1 MKIHVNTSHPL
12 PKKGR
17 KASTDKA
24 ALIEEIKRFSKPIE
38 MQAIVESIDFERD
51 SKIDFDFENVL
62 LGWNHAAYGPFCS
75 SSVIETLLVDGKDIP
90 FIKGCAGGDWEN
102 PVAFII
108 YLSNKGEL
116 RMYVPRKGN
125 VFNRDT
131 REAFGNDDDADEAF
145 LKKEGIRYKDF
156 CDHMDEVEFDEAALL
171 EDIAARLIPC

>member
-1 MKIHVNTSHPL
+1 MAIHVNTSHPL

-17 KASTDKA
+17 KASTDRT
-24 ALIEEIKRFSKPIE
+24 ALIKALRKFSAPIE
-38 MQAIVESIDFERD
+38 MQTVVENIDFERD
-51 SKIDFDFENVL
+51 SKINFDFENVL
-62 LGWNHAAYGPFCS
+62 LGWNHATYDPIRS
-75 SSVIETLLVDGKDIP
+75 SSIETIIVDGKEIP
-90 FIKGCAGGDWEN
+90 FIKGYAGGDWEN

-131 REAFGNDDDADEAF
+131 KEAFGNDEDADEEF
-145 LKKEGIRYKDF
+145 LKKEGIRYSDF
-156 CDHMDEVEFDEAALL
+156 CDHMDEVEFDETALL